1 MKSNIHN
8 KRLFVNTI
16 ILSLCLLLLPIEGF
30 GQRGARKEI
39 KIPDIKGYVTLKCD
53 FHMHTVFSDGT
64 VWPTIRPQEAWREGL
79 DVISIT
85 DHIEYQPHK
94 NDIPTQHERPYDIA
108 LPTAKNLNILL
119 IKGTEITRDTPPGH
133 HNAIFVSE
141 IDSLEKDDF
150 YDVLKAADDQ
160 GSFIFYNHPG
170 WKHPEGKAEW
180 FEFQETIFNN
190 GQLYGIEVVNGRHYC
205 PLAHQWC
212 IDKKLTLIGNTD
224 AHRPIQNDYNF
235 ERGEHRTMTLVFAK
249 QRTEKAVKD
258 ALFARRT
265 AVWWKNNIIGD
276 EKYLRPLFNESIEI
290 VNPKVT
296 VEGRGGAA
304 VQIHNS
310 SDIDFELVMDGE
322 NDLVTVPADITLWS
336 DRTVLLT
343 LRKKAAKAGD
353 DGSKAEVYGRKKIT
367 IPFQVKNLM
376 VEPNNGLREDISIT
390 VNFEEQVKQ

>member
-53 FHMHTVFSDGT
+53 FHMHTVFSDGN

-180 FEFQETIFNN
+180 FEFQETIFNK

-212 IDKKLTLIGNTD
+212 IDKKLTIIGNTD
-224 AHRPIQNDYNF
+224 VHNPIHDNYDL
-235 ERGEHRTMTLVFAK
+235 ERGEQRTLTLVFAK
-249 QRTEKAVKD
+249 KRSEKAVKD

-265 AVWWKNNIIGD
+265 AAWWGNNIIGD

-290 VNPKVT
+290 INPKIT
-296 VEGRGGAA
+296 VKGRGVVP

-310 SDIDFELVMDGE
+310 SDIDFELELDSE
-322 NDLVTVPADITLWS
+322 NDLVTIPGNITLHA
-336 DRTVLLT
+336 DRTVMLA
-343 LRKKAAKAGD
+343 LRKKPPKADD
-353 DGSKAEVYGRKKIT
+353 DGKTVEVYGRKKIT
-367 IPFQVKNLM
+367 IPFRVKNLM
-376 VEPNNGLREDISIT
+376 VEPNTGLREDISIT
-390 VNFEEQVKQ
+390 VNFEEPVK